1 MSIISYFIFNI
12 TNNHTKQTQQFSF
25 QSNQITAHQYTT
37 NKEKITCSNCQALGI
52 SNLEA
57 EKICHN
63 QKGKFFFLNLSQHIH
78 MKIHVQNKEKGY
90 IVDLFGRIDEKN
102 TNISPII
109 LFNFKKN

>member
-25 QSNQITAHQYTT
+25 QSNQITAHQYKTK
-37 NKEKITCSNCQALGI
+37 KEKITCGNCQALGI

-63 QKGKFFFLNLSQHIH
+63 QQKKKKKKKKFESQF
-78 MKIHVQNKEKGY
+78 NTY
-90 IVDLFGRIDEKN
+90 ILI
-102 TNISPII
+102 P
-109 LFNFKKN
+109 